1 MTYLITGETKDSQ
14 LDILDALFEKFF
26 CKTFR
31 QISEAGDNPDI
42 HILNG
47 EGKNSI
53 GIEDVKE
60 LQSELFFH
68 PFENPFQTGIVFEAE
83 KLTHEAQNAFL
94 KTLEESSD
102 ETIFILCTTNEK
114 NLLPTIVSR
123 SRKIFAPKKAFADR
137 EIFIEGKEKIDIHIN
152 GSLVEIFG
160 RIEEVSSDNGKV
172 LDFLKSL
179 ENTYKIKLE
188 KDIKEKSN
196 KNSPYLKE
204 NLKNIQEARIRILA
218 NGNKRLV
225 LENLI
230 LKLRK

>member
-14 LDILDALFEKFF
+14 VDILDILFKKFF
-26 CKTFR
+26 NKSFR
-31 QISEAGDNPDI
+31 EISERGENPDI
-42 HILNG
+42 HILDG

-53 GIEDVKE
+53 GIEEVKE

-68 PFENPFQTGIVFEAE
+68 PFENSFQTGIVFEAE
-83 KLTHEAQNAFL
+83 KLTPEAQNAFL

-102 ETIFILCTTNEK
+102 ETIFVLCTTNEK

-123 SRKIFAPKKAFADR
+123 SRKIFAPKNSADIH
-137 EIFIEGKEKIDIHIN
+137 EEGKDIHIN
-152 GSLVEIFG
+152 GDLVEIFG
-160 RIEEVSSDNGKV
+160 KIEEVSADSERA

-179 ENTYKIKLE
+179 ENTYKLKLE
-188 KDIKEKSN
+188 RDIKEKDSRKSAN
-196 KNSPYLKE
+196 LRE
-204 NLKNIQEARIRILA
+204 DLKNIQEAKIRILA
-218 NGNKRLV
+218 NGNRRLV

>member
-14 LDILDALFEKFF
+14 VDILDLLFKKFF
-26 CKTFR
+26 NSSFR
-31 QISEAGDNPDI
+31 EISERGESPDI
-42 HILNG
+42 HILDG

-53 GIEDVKE
+53 GIEEVKE
-60 LQSELFFH
+60 LQSALFFH
-68 PFENPFQTGIVFEAE
+68 PFENSFQTGIVFEAE
-83 KLTHEAQNAFL
+83 KLTPEAQNAFL

-123 SRKIFAPKKAFADR
+123 SRKIFAPKNSADMP
-137 EIFIEGKEKIDIHIN
+137 EEKRDIHIN
-152 GSLVEIFG
+152 GDLVEIFG
-160 RIEEVSSDNGKV
+160 KIEEVSADSERA

-179 ENTYKIKLE
+179 ENTYKLKLE
-188 KDIKEKSN
+188 RDIKEKDSRKSAN
-196 KNSPYLKE
+196 LRE
-204 NLKNIQEARIRILA
+204 DLKNIQEAKIRILA
-218 NGNKRLV
+218 NGNRRLV